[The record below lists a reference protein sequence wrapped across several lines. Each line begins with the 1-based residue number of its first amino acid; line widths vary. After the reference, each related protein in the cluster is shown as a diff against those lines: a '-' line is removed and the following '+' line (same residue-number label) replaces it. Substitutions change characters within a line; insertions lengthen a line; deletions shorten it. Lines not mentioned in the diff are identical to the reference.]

1 MWNKVCQTD
10 LPPLFSG
17 RYIVLF
23 LHKDLV
29 LESYLEI
36 WRLAESVRFCRSIGT
51 LHYNFEMCLFSLL
64 YMTTVLIYQFYL
76 HFVLDKATH
85 TGTLIWQCMPGQKF
99 CSVLEKVFTNL
110 SLRFVGENNQDMI
123 LYEFS
128 MVNSSNLCSVYIF
141 FHFSF
146 IYTRILI
153 YFQLIAHLF
162 VNMYIITCA
171 TCLVKY

>member
-1 MWNKVCQTD
+1 
-10 LPPLFSG
+10 
-17 RYIVLF
+17 
-23 LHKDLV
+23 
-29 LESYLEI
+29 
-36 WRLAESVRFCRSIGT
+36 
-51 LHYNFEMCLFSLL
+51 
-64 YMTTVLIYQFYL
+64 
-76 HFVLDKATH
+76 
-85 TGTLIWQCMPGQKF
+85 MPDQKF

-110 SLRFVGENNQDMI
+110 SFRFVVENNQDTI

-128 MVNSSNLCSVYIF
+128 MVHSSNSCSPYIF

-146 IYTRILI
+146 IYARLLI